1 MKNLRIT
8 LIALIVAGF
17 SQLSYSQ
24 VDVSI
29 NPLAAILAQN
39 AKGAVE
45 FGIKDDI
52 GIEVNGVYNTRSSAL
67 GPTLGTG
74 FTVGA
79 IGKYYFN
86 PDEARSNFYVGPYF
100 RYIQYEPIDDLG
112 SNLAVFKRGKAG
124 IFGGY
129 KIVSAKNIFFEF
141 GLGVGTRV
149 FNNFTD
155 SIDLPGFDL
164 TGKIALG
171 YRFGNNSGTST
182 GNSTRNSKAEEM
194 TEENEID
201 DRRKTTSRK
210 KGKKKKKRG
219 TKSRT

>member
-1 MKNLRIT
+1 MKNFRIT
-8 LIALIVAGF
+8 LLAFILVGV

-52 GIEVNGVYNTRSSAL
+52 GVELNGVYNTRSSAL

-74 FTVGA
+74 FTVGV

-86 PDEARSNFYVGPYF
+86 PNQARSNFYVGPYF

-129 KIVSAKNIFFEF
+129 KIVSAKKILFEF
-141 GLGVGTRV
+141 GLGIGTRL
-149 FNNFTD
+149 FNNFENT
-155 SIDLPGFDL
+155 IELPGFDL
-164 TGKIALG
+164 TGKIAVG
-171 YRFGNNSGTST
+171 YRFGSNSGMSN
-182 GNSTRNSKAEEM
+182 GNSSRNSNADEM
-194 TEENEID
+194 GSEKEID

-210 KGKKKKKRG
+210 KGKKKR
-219 TKSRT
+219 RP